1 MEGWKYWEGKKV
13 FIILK
18 NKRTYQGEVL
28 EIEVDPNSP
37 LVWIV
42 IKDKFGKRVQFVN
55 SEVDVIQEEDGK

>member
-1 MEGWKYWEGKKV
+1 MEGWKFWEGKKV

-28 EIEVDPNSP
+28 EIEMNPNSP
-37 LVWIV
+37 LIWII

-55 SEVDVIQEEDGK
+55 SEVDIIQEEGE

>member
-1 MEGWKYWEGKKV
+1 MEGWKFWEGKKV

-28 EIEVDPNSP
+28 EIEMNPNSP
-37 LVWIV
+37 LVWII

-55 SEVDVIQEEDGK
+55 SEVDIIQEEGE

>member
-28 EIEVDPNSP
+28 EIETNPNSP

-42 IKDKFGKRVQFVN
+42 LKDKFGKRVQFAN
-55 SEVDVIQEEDGK
+55 SEVDVIQEEGE